1 MNSIRL
7 SKRATTL
14 ALASI
19 FGIGAAVLSST
30 PAHASDSVSVTV
42 NATIIGVCKFFTAS
56 PVINITNT
64 GSGSNIDP
72 SLAGPASGSV
82 DVTYRCSN
90 GTSPSFTVPASA
102 TVTCTTAGTCGATS
116 MAPTVTSS
124 NTGAGTG
131 LGSGKDQTLTVTG
144 QITQANYQ
152 NMQVGSYSGSMTV
165 SVTP

>member
-1 MNSIRL
+1 ML
-7 SKRATTL
+7 PVAAAC
-14 ALASI
+14 ALAAGS
-19 FGIGAAVLSST
+19 AQ
-30 PAHASDSVSVTV
+30 ASDSVSVTV
-42 NATIIGVCKFFTAS
+42 NATIVGVCKFFTSS

-64 GSGSNIDP
+64 GTGSNIDP
-72 SLAGPASGSV
+72 SLAGPATGSV
-82 DVTYRCSN
+82 DITYRCSN

-102 TVTCTTAGTCGATS
+102 TVTCTTAGTCGAST
-116 MAPTVTSS
+116 MAPTVGSS

-152 NMQVGSYSGSMTV
+152 NAQVGSYSGNMTV